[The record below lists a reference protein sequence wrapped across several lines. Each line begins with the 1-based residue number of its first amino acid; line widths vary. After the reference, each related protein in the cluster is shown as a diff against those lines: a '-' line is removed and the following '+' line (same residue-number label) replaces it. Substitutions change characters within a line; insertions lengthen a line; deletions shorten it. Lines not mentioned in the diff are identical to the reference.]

1 MRRYAYSRV
10 AHRGFTVTMEDVGV
24 VAVGVAAASYQ
35 WWQPI
40 VDWVPDVL
48 QGFVLCATVVFVAAR
63 AVNEI
68 RKLLRK
74 D

>member
-1 MRRYAYSRV
+1 MRHTSHRV
-10 AHRGFTVTMEDVGV
+10 IARGFTVTIEDVGV
-24 VAVGVAAASYQ
+24 VTVGVAAATHE
-35 WWQPI
+35 WWYPI
-40 VDWVPDVL
+40 IKWVPDIL

-63 AVNEI
+63 AVNEV